1 MAKQPEVADPS
12 MRSVVNTNFGITNI
26 VSMKES
32 KQHILDVL
40 GRCCDILTEHCGP
53 KSGYAMLISEYGV
66 NESFQPSIF
75 TRDGIR
81 ILNSI
86 DCISPLEKYIKN
98 MLTYIGGRVDN

>member
-53 KSGYAMLISEYGV
+53 KSG
-66 NESFQPSIF
+66 
-75 TRDGIR
+75 
-81 ILNSI
+81 
-86 DCISPLEKYIKN
+86 
-98 MLTYIGGRVDN
+98 